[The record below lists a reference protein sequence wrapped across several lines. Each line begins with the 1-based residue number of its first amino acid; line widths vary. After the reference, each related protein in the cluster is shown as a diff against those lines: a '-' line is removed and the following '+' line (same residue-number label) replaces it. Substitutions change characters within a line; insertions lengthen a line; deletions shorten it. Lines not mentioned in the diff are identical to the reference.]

1 MEDRKEKSF
10 STLEHPNVLQESP
23 AGSAVINVKKDASP
37 DSKPVDNLSPSLPNQ
52 ISSET
57 DFASVLLQ
65 LRTSDSGDGNRDS
78 CVIVIIVLL

>member
-1 MEDRKEKSF
+1 MEDRKEKSVA
-10 STLEHPNVLQESP
+10 TLVHPNVLQESST
-23 AGSAVINVKKDASP
+23 GSAVINVKKDASP
-37 DSKPVDNLSPSLPNQ
+37 DSKPVDNLNQSLPNQ

-65 LRTSDSGDGNRDS
+65 LRSSDSGDGNRDS